1 MAVAAFHILLIMVMI
16 YLLAIVTEAY
26 FVEALDE
33 IARRWELPE
42 HVAGA
47 SLMAMGSSA
56 PELAIA
62 IFALFR
68 EGGAHA
74 DVGIGTI
81 VGSAIFNILVI
92 PGASALVR
100 PIDVGVRVMLRDS
113 IFYLASVALLVWAIQ
128 DGQIEVL
135 EAVALLALYG
145 SYIFVLFRSRGQ
157 QGKDAPQAPEQQREE
172 TDPEPSEKAHSD
184 DESSQ
189 SFVSKWICRGLGWL
203 GGDPVENPYRTFFVS
218 IACIAGACW
227 FLVDSALIFSE
238 TVGIPPVVVALT
250 ILAAGTSIPDL
261 ISSMIVAKQGRGE
274 MAVSNAVGSNIF
286 DILIGLGLPW
296 IIALTLLSRQVAV
309 DNNGLWTSTILLLGT
324 VLLLTGLVALGRGL
338 GRAKG
343 ALLVAVYA
351 GYVLW
356 VFLGNGG

>member
-1 MAVAAFHILLIMVMI
+1 MTIAVFHILLIVVMI
-16 YLLAIVTEAY
+16 YFLAIVTETY

-62 IFALFR
+62 VFALFR
-68 EGGAHA
+68 DGGTHA

-113 IFYLASVALLVWAIQ
+113 GFYLASVVLLVWAIK
-128 DGQIEVL
+128 DGQIEVI

-145 SYIFVLFRSRGQ
+145 SYLAVLFRSRGQ
-157 QGKDAPQAPEQQREE
+157 KNNSAAHAQGQSGG
-172 TDPEPSEKAHSD
+172 EPASEKEATP
-184 DESSQ
+184 EAATEGTQ
-189 SFVSKWICRGLGWL
+189 FFVRKWLCRVLGWL
-203 GGDPVENPYRTFFVS
+203 GGHPVHNPYRTFMVS
-218 IACIAGACW
+218 IGCIAAACW
-227 FLVDSALIFSE
+227 FLVDSALIFAA

-286 DILIGLGLPW
+286 DVLIGLGLPW
-296 IIALTLLSRQVAV
+296 LIALTLLSRQVLV

-324 VLLLTGLVALGRGL
+324 VFLLTGLVAVGRGL

-343 ALLVAVYA
+343 ALLLTVYA
-351 GYVLW
+351 GYVVW
-356 VFLGNGG
+356 VFLGNGS